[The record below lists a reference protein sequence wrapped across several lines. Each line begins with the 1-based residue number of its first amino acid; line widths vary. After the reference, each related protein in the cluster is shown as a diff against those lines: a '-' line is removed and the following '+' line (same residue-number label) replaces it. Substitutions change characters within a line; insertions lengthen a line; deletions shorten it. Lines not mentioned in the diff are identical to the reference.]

1 MPAVRLCGV
10 SFRYEDPIEVLNNV
24 NLHLPAAWTGV
35 VGENGGGKSTL
46 LGLIA
51 QTLVATPARW
61 SW

>member
-1 MPAVRLCGV
+1 
-10 SFRYEDPIEVLNNV
+10 LNNV